1 MGATELTTERSPP
14 EEGSVVAVMIRGV
27 KKWQF
32 EYNLAEWSL

>member
-1 MGATELTTERSPP
+1 MLMTERSPP